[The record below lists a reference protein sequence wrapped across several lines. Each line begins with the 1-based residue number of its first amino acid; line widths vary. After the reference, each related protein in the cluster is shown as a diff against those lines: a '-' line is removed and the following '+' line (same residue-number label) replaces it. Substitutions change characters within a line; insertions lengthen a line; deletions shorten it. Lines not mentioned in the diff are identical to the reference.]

1 MSNVAIVVGVL
12 LFLGTVGLLGLGA
25 LAAGWALARGRP
37 EVARGLGLGGL
48 GLMVLYGL
56 VLAGVSLLSRGAVL
70 PLGQEKY
77 FCEIDCHL
85 AYAVTEVRTVPSIG
99 TERAAGVFYLVTL
112 RTRFDSTTISSR
124 RGLEPLAPNPHSLV
138 VLDADGHRYLP
149 SPTAQ
154 SALGSAGL
162 AGRPL
167 SRPLVPAESYTTTFA
182 FDLPAGV
189 RQPRLLLTEDGFPT
203 PVIIGHENSF
213 FHAKTTFAL
222 GQG

>member
-1 MSNVAIVVGVL
+1 M
-12 LFLGTVGLLGLGA
+12 
-25 LAAGWALARGRP
+25 
-37 EVARGLGLGGL
+37 
-48 GLMVLYGL
+48 
-56 VLAGVSLLSRGAVL
+56 L